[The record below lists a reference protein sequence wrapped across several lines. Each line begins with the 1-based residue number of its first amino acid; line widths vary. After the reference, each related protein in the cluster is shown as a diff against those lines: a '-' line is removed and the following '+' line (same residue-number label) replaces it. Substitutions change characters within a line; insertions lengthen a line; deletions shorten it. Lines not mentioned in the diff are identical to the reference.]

1 MPSSNRPPFRWRS
14 FVTSGLALSFVVA
27 AVSGV
32 VLFVRPEGSLARWVG
47 WSVLGADKKQWE
59 ALHIASVV
67 LLIALSA
74 VHAWYNWRALLAAL
88 SARLAPDGRGLGLRR
103 ETAAAASLVGVLV
116 VASLLGWQP
125 FSAIN
130 DLRASIKDGKFTVV
144 APPPDMNA
152 DELTLSEVCV
162 RLDLPTEQAVAN
174 ARGRGIVIADP
185 ARTLGAIA
193 EELGLSPETL
203 YRAIRGETG
212 RPVVP

>member
-1 MPSSNRPPFRWRS
+1 MPSSRRSPFRWRS
-14 FVTSGLALSFVVA
+14 FVTSGLALSFLVA

-74 VHAWYNWRALLAAL
+74 VHAWYNWRPLLAAL
-88 SARLAPDGRGLGLRR
+88 STRLSPGRRGFGLGR
-103 ETAAAASLVGVLV
+103 ETAAAAALVGVLAA
-116 VASLLGWQP
+116 ASLLDWQP
-125 FSAIN
+125 ISAIN

-152 DELTLSEVCV
+152 DELSLRDVCV
-162 RLDLPTEQAVAN
+162 RLDLPTEKAVAN
-174 ARGRGIVIADP
+174 AKGRGIVIGDP
-185 ARTLGAIA
+185 SKTLGAIA
-193 EELGLSPETL
+193 EEVGLSPEAV
-203 YRAIRGETG
+203 YRAITGEAG